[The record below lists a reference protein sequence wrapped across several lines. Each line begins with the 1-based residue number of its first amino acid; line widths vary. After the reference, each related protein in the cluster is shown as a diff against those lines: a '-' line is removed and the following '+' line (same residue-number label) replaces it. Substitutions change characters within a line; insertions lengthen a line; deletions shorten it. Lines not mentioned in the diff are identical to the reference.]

1 MVAEG
6 QAGYEWES
14 GWPWLPRIYIVI
26 HWRYLLGEWPF
37 TADDLN
43 IDGLNATLNL
53 QNSRKIMNNA

>member
-1 MVAEG
+1 MIAEG
-6 QAGYEWES
+6 QAGYVWES

-53 QNSRKIMNNA
+53 QK